1 MWVLYR
7 VSLFLLKRVKDQW
20 NGKEDILSTLQYD
33 WYYEDFYKDVNDMRA
48 VNFRYGDHRDR
59 IPFVHGMSN
68 DMFKPEADKSK
79 QALKFYKR
87 GEDSFFQWFFKYFH

>member
-1 MWVLYR
+1 MWILYR
-7 VSLFLLKRVKDQW
+7 VSNLLLKRVKDQW

-59 IPFVHGMSN
+59 IPFVHAMSN
-68 DMFKPEADKSK
+68 DMFKPAADKTK
-79 QALKFYKR
+79 QALKYYKR
-87 GEDSFFQWFFKYFH
+87 GEDSFSQWFFKYFH